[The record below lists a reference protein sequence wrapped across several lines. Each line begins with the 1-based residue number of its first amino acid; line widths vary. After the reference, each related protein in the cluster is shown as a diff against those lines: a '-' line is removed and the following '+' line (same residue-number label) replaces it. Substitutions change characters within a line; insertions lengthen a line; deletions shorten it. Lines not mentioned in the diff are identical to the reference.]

1 MAVDIEASQLPM
13 IRDPKDFDRNSG
25 YWLER
30 LIFNNRLIV
39 IAMVAAVTLFLGF
52 HASRLQVQA
61 SFDDMLPQ
69 SHPYIQNYLQ
79 NKSELKGLG
88 NSIRIVVETRE
99 GDIFDKDYLEVLRKI
114 HDKLILTPGVDRA
127 YMRSL
132 WAPVVRWTEVTEEG
146 FVGGPVMPF
155 DYDASAKTLDQL
167 RVNVQ
172 RAGLRGNQ
180 VGNDFKSSMIFV
192 PLLDRLPDTGEPLDY
207 NAFAHFL
214 EQDIRQ
220 QFQDERYS
228 IRIIGFA
235 KLMGDLIDGLIKVM
249 TFFAIS
255 AVIASVAI
263 YVYTRDLRSTLLL
276 VFTASTGV
284 VWLLGLL
291 QLLGYNLNPYS
302 ILVPFLIFAIG
313 LSHGAQKMNGVMQDI
328 GRGAH
333 KYVAARY
340 TFRRLFL
347 AGLTALLANVLGFAV
362 LMIVDIPV
370 IRDLAMTTSLG
381 VLVLVF
387 TKLFFIP
394 VALSYIGVSKSAA
407 RRSLRA
413 SEVRLDGSVS
423 GGALGFLKHCS
434 VRRFA
439 IPLTLSALLV
449 GVVAVVISLTSL
461 KMGDL
466 DAGAPELR
474 PDSRYNL
481 DVAYINDHYG
491 ASTDQFAVI
500 VKTAPEGM
508 RDYMSLVEQDQLAW
522 RLQQL
527 PSVLST
533 ASVASGIRRVASGSF
548 EGDPKWMTIP
558 RNTQTSGNVTQNL
571 LVGNPELMNT
581 SASVAPVIA
590 YLRDHRADTLT
601 EVVEVAQAFADQHST
616 PDRQFL
622 LAAGSAGIE
631 AATNIVVKEANYR
644 IMGLLYL
651 SVTVLCYL
659 TFRSWRAVV
668 VALVPLVIT
677 AFLCE
682 TLMVML
688 GIGVKVATLPVI
700 ALGVGVGVDYALYL
714 LSVQLAAQRRGATL
728 AEAYGI
734 ALNFTGRVVAL
745 IGVTMAAGVVTWAW
759 SPIKFQADMGVLL
772 TFMFLWNMLGA
783 LTLIPALSHFLLRDV
798 AKPADIVAPGH
809 TSAT

>member
-1 MAVDIEASQLPM
+1 MAVDIEATQLPM
-13 IRDPKDFDRNSG
+13 IRDLKDFDRNSG
-25 YWLER
+25 HWLER
-30 LIFNNRLIV
+30 LIFNNRLAV
-39 IAMVAAVTLFLGF
+39 IALVAAITLFLGF

-61 SFDDMLPQ
+61 SFDDMLPH
-69 SHPYIQNYLQ
+69 SHPYIQNYLE
-79 NKSELKGLG
+79 NRNELKGLG

-99 GDIFDKDYLEVLRKI
+99 GDIFDKDYLDVLRQI
-114 HDKLILTPGVDRA
+114 HDKLMLTPGVDRA
-127 YMRSL
+127 FMRSL

-155 DYDASAKTLDQL
+155 DYDAGTKALEQFKH
-167 RVNVQ
+167 NVQ
-172 RAGLRGNQ
+172 RAGLRGNL

-192 PLLDRLPDTGEPLDY
+192 PLLDYLPDTGEALDY
-207 NAFAHFL
+207 NAFARFL

-220 QFQDERYS
+220 QFQSEQYS

-235 KLMGDLIDGLIKVM
+235 KLMGDLIEGLIKVM
-249 TFFAIS
+249 TFFGIS
-255 AVIASVAI
+255 AAIASVTI
-263 YVYTRDLRSTLLL
+263 YVYTRDLRSTVLL
-276 VFTASTGV
+276 VFTASVGV

-328 GRGAH
+328 GRGTH

-362 LMIVDIPV
+362 LMVVDIPV

-394 VALSYIGVSKSAA
+394 VALSYIGVSQSAA
-407 RRSLRA
+407 RRSLKA
-413 SEVRLDGSVS
+413 SEVRLDGSVA
-423 GGALGFLKHCS
+423 GGALDFLKGCTE
-434 VRRFA
+434 RRFA
-439 IPLTLSALLV
+439 VPLTVSALLV
-449 GVVAVVISLTSL
+449 GVAAVVISLTSL

-481 DVAYINDHYG
+481 DVAYINDYYG
-491 ASTDQFAVI
+491 SSTDQFAVI
-500 VKTAPEGM
+500 VKTSPEGM

-533 ASVASGIRRVASGSF
+533 ASVAGGIRRVAAGSF

-571 LVGNPELMNT
+571 LVGNPELMNPN
-581 SASVAPVIA
+581 ASVAPVIA
-590 YLRDHRADTLT
+590 YLRDHRADTLS

-616 PDRQFL
+616 EERQFL

-644 IMGLLYL
+644 IMGLLYV
-651 SVTVLCYL
+651 SVIVLCYL

-728 AEAYGI
+728 AEAYGL

-759 SPIKFQADMGVLL
+759 SPIKFQADMGILL

-798 AKPADIVAPGH
+798 GKPASVA
-809 TSAT
+809 A

>member
-1 MAVDIEASQLPM
+1 MAVDMEANQLPM
-13 IRDPKDFDRNSG
+13 IRDLKDFDRKSG
-25 YWLER
+25 SRLER
-30 LIFNNRLIV
+30 LIFNHRLIV
-39 IAMVAAVTLFLGF
+39 ITLVAVITLFLGF

-69 SHPYIQNYLQ
+69 SHPYIQNYLA
-79 NKSELKGLG
+79 NKNELKGLG

-99 GDIFDKDYLEVLRKI
+99 GDIFDKDYLETLRQI
-114 HDKLILTPGVDRA
+114 HDKLMLTPGVDRA
-127 YMRSL
+127 FMRSL

-155 DYDASAKTLDQL
+155 DYDAGAKTLEQFKL
-167 RVNVQ
+167 NVQ
-172 RAGLRGNQ
+172 RAGLRGNL

-192 PLLDRLPDTGEPLDY
+192 PLLDHLPETGEALDY

-220 QFQDERYS
+220 QFESDRYQ
-228 IRIIGFA
+228 IHIVGFA

-249 TFFAIS
+249 TFFGIS
-255 AVIASVAI
+255 ALIASITI
-263 YVYTRDLRSTLLL
+263 YIYTRDLRSTLLL
-276 VFTASTGV
+276 VFTAAVGV

-328 GRGAH
+328 GRGTH
-333 KYVAARY
+333 KYIAARY

-347 AGLTALLANVLGFAV
+347 AGLTALLANVFGFAV
-362 LMIVDIPV
+362 LMVVDIPV

-394 VALSYIGVSKSAA
+394 VALSYIGVSQSAA
-407 RRSLRA
+407 RRSLQA
-413 SEVRLDGSVS
+413 SEVRIDGSVA
-423 GGALGFLKHCS
+423 GGALDFLKHCTE
-434 VRRFA
+434 RRFA
-439 IPLTLSALLV
+439 IPLTVSALLV
-449 GVVAVVISLTSL
+449 GAAAVVISLTSL

-481 DVAYINDHYG
+481 DVAYLNDYYG

-508 RDYMSLVEQDQLAW
+508 RDYMSLIEQDQLAW

-533 ASVASGIRRVASGSF
+533 SSVASGIRRVAAGSF

-558 RNTQTSGNVTQNL
+558 RNTQTSGNVTQHL
-571 LVGNPELMNT
+571 LVGNPELMNNN
-581 SASVAPVIA
+581 ASVAPVIA
-590 YLRDHRADTLT
+590 YLRDHRADTLS
-601 EVVEVAQAFADQHST
+601 EVVKVAQSFADQHST

-644 IMGLLYL
+644 IMGLLYI
-651 SVTVLCYL
+651 SVIVLCYL

-714 LSVQLAAQRRGATL
+714 LSVQLTAQRRGATL
-728 AEAYGI
+728 AEAYGL

-759 SPIKFQADMGVLL
+759 SPIKFQADMGILL

-783 LTLIPALSHFLLRDV
+783 LTLIPALSHFLLRDIG
-798 AKPADIVAPGH
+798 KPAH
-809 TSAT
+809 ATA